1 MTLWMFA
8 KRSLVLSAILV
19 VAPLHGQQP
28 TNTNAGKPYAGP
40 QTVNPQTVNP
50 QTVNPQRPAATLG
63 SPQFQPTQQDQP
75 TQAGS
80 LASPAD
86 GTFSPNGQG
95 GSAPPTPAIPA
106 GPPFPALTVQQR
118 ERLGV
123 LLNHWEQHSSAVKTY
138 KCRFTRYEYN
148 PTFGPPQD
156 PYIIDEGT
164 IRYAAPD
171 KGEFKVEWRGKWV
184 APKAPGEKPQYP
196 KERVEFLEHWICDGK
211 SVYELDGA
219 QKRLVQRILPPE
231 MQGMQIA
238 DGPLP
243 FMFGASREKIETR
256 YWVREIEPAPN
267 RKGEIWLEV
276 YPKGREDAA
285 SFQKLIVILAQE
297 RFLPVGL
304 CVFPPAFDAKT
315 NPAKTTYMLS
325 EIHVNKAEDRG
336 LNFVKLFITPNV
348 PKDWKKIVENFPT
361 EDAEAP
367 RSASR
372 PKP

>member
-1 MTLWMFA
+1 MTLRTIG
-8 KRSLVLSAILV
+8 KRSFFLPAILI
-19 VAPLHGQQP
+19 VAPLWGQQP
-28 TNTNAGKPYAGP
+28 LAPNNGKQSAGP
-40 QTVNPQTVNP
+40 QQTNPQ
-50 QTVNPQRPAATLG
+50 QANPQRPAATLG
-63 SPQFQPTQQDQP
+63 SPQFQPPQTGGMTNPANSNFTSNPPGGQ
-75 TQAGS
+75 
-80 LASPAD
+80 SP
-86 GTFSPNGQG
+86 P
-95 GSAPPTPAIPA
+95 APALV

-118 ERLGV
+118 ERLAV
-123 LLNHWEQHSSAVKTY
+123 LLNHWEKHSSAVKTY

-156 PYIIDEGT
+156 PYIVDEGS

-171 KGEFKVEWRGKWV
+171 KGEFKVEWRGKWA
-184 APKAPGEKPQYP
+184 APKTPGEKPQYP

-219 QKRLVQRILPPE
+219 QKRLVQRVLPPQ

-243 FMFGASREKIETR
+243 FMFGASREKIEAR

-285 SFQKLIVILAQE
+285 SFQKLIVILAQD

-304 CVFPPAFDAKT
+304 CVFPPAFDPKS

-325 EIHVNKAEDRG
+325 EINVNKAEDRG
-336 LNFVKLFITPNV
+336 LNFVKLFISPNV
-348 PKDWKKIVENFPT
+348 PKDWKKVVENFPT
-361 EDAEAP
+361 EDEEAP